1 MSLKWACDEMDRR
14 YELMKNAGVRDLRGY
29 NRKVEKNLAD
39 AEAAALR
46 AQADA
51 LLAQVDDGSAEVIES
66 DIHAPEVRPEPV
78 ADLAETTV
86 HRRGH

>member
-1 MSLKWACDEMDRR
+1 MDRR
-14 YELMKNAGVRDLRGY
+14 YELMENAVRDLRGY
-29 NRKVEKNLAD
+29 NRRLKNLAD

-46 AQADA
+46 AGRTP
-51 LLAQVDDGSAEVIES
+51 LAQVDDGSAEVIES

-78 ADLAETTV
+78 ADLPRETTV